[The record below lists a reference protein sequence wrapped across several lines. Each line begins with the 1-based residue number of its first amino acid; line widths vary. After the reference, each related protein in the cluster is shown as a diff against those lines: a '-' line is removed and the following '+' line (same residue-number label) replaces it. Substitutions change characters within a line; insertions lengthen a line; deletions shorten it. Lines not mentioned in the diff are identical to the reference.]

1 MVDVKKVEKE
11 ITWWKEFANE
21 HYGADFDDYVVEP
34 LMEAFGDDVNEIL
47 DYLNEMDIDDLDE
60 ISGIFED
67 IYGKFMTEE
76 VWNALEALEKKM
88 EDAKAE

>member
-1 MVDVKKVEKE
+1 MDKKEVKELIEWKKDVGMEYCDIDK
-11 ITWWKEFANE
+11 
-21 HYGADFDDYVVEP
+21 DFFNP
-34 LMEAFGDDVNEIL
+34 LMTAFGDDVNEIL

-76 VWNALEALEKKM
+76 VWNALEALEKKI
-88 EDAKAE
+88 EDAKAEMNN

>member
-1 MVDVKKVEKE
+1 MR
-11 ITWWKEFANE
+11 
-21 HYGADFDDYVVEP
+21 EP
-34 LMEAFGDDVNEIL
+34 LMKAFGDDVNEIL

-76 VWNALEALEKKM
+76 VWNALEALEKKI
-88 EDAKAE
+88 EDAKAEMNN